1 MRMILQRVKSA
12 AVSVGGKEISRVGFG
27 ALVLVGIERG
37 DDQQTISLAAEKLS
51 TLRVFQ
57 DQKGRMN
64 LAADQVQAEFLIV
77 SQFTL
82 AASLDRGRRPSFDRA
97 AAPEVAAPLVEELAR
112 RIRERGLTV
121 VEGRFGAYMQ
131 VALVNDGP
139 VTFVVDL

>member
-12 AVSVGGKEISRVGFG
+12 AVSVDGNEISRIGFG
-27 ALVLVGIERG
+27 ALVLVGIEQG
-37 DDQQTISLAAEKLS
+37 DDQQTVRLAAEKLS
-51 TLRVFQ
+51 TLRIFQ
-57 DQKGRMN
+57 NQNGRMN
-64 LAADQVQAEFLIV
+64 LAADRAHAEFLIV

-97 AAPEVAAPLVEELAR
+97 AAPELAAPLVDELAR
-112 RIRERGLTV
+112 RIREQGLIAK
-121 VEGRFGAYMQ
+121 EGRFGSYMQ